1 VARANV
7 ALTRTATIVD
17 ALEQVRHRVSERAY
31 ELFRTSGG
39 SSSAEENWLTAEREL
54 LWQPA
59 VEVCQKN
66 GRFEVRAAIASVD
79 PKDLAITVTSEDLL
93 ITGHDA
99 HEHRAEQGTVHL
111 CEFSRGRLFRSIHFP
126 QPIDSKKTVAEYQNG
141 LLMVTAPIAESVR
154 AKQKQPVTRKV
165 RR

>member
-1 VARANV
+1 
-7 ALTRTATIVD
+7 
-17 ALEQVRHRVSERAY
+17 
-31 ELFRTSGG
+31 
-39 SSSAEENWLTAEREL
+39 L

-66 GRFEVRAAIASVD
+66 DRFEVRAAIAGVD

-93 ITGHDA
+93 ITGNGG

-111 CEFSRGRLFRSIHFP
+111 CEFNRGRLFRSIHFP
-126 QPIDSKKTVAEYQNG
+126 QPIDSKKAVAEYQNG
-141 LLMVTAPIAESVR
+141 LLMVTAPIAEPVR
-154 AKQKQPVTRKV
+154 SKQKQPVTRKV